1 MLNYA
6 LQSIVISAVLNL
18 ILTLLIILISK
29 KINLIS
35 RKKTLSFDG
44 RCLPVFGGIA
54 IFISFYVTLVYFL
67 LTGVVHI
74 YEIRF
79 LITSIPIIVF
89 FGLIDDVV
97 ELPIFIKFFG
107 QLVAASVLIFFDVR
121 TKVIFISYYLNVLL
135 SILWFVGITNALN
148 FLDIMDGL
156 SSGVAFISALSL
168 LALGLLSHNM
178 LTVLVLSSLIGILI
192 SFLIFNFPPAKIF
205 MGDSG
210 SMFLG
215 FTLAVCA
222 ILTDYATEKNPI
234 TLLAP
239 LLALGFPIFDI
250 VFVVLSRLKSK
261 RSIFRKSNDH
271 FTLKLVSMGYDSRR
285 AVFLA
290 YLFSLFFS
298 IASLIVCL
306 ASNPVALATILI
318 VLIISSIVGLKII
331 TIRPKNV

>member
-6 LQSIVISAVLNL
+6 LRSIVISAALNL
-18 ILTLLIILISK
+18 ILTFLIILISK
-29 KINLIS
+29 KINLIG

-44 RCLPVFGGIA
+44 RRLPIFGGIA
-54 IFISFYVTLVYFL
+54 IFISFYVTLLYFL
-67 LTGVVHI
+67 FRGAVYIH
-74 YEIRF
+74 EIKF
-79 LITSIPIIVF
+79 LIISTPVIVF

-121 TKVIFISYYLNVLL
+121 TKIIFIPYYLNVLL

-156 SSGVAFISALSL
+156 SSGVALISTLSL
-168 LALGLLSHNM
+168 LALCLLSHNM
-178 LTVLVLSSLIGILI
+178 LTVLVLSSLAGILI
-192 SFLIFNFPPAKIF
+192 SFLIFNFPPARIF

-222 ILTDYATEKNPI
+222 ILTDYATEKNPVA
-234 TLLAP
+234 LLAP

-250 VFVVLSRLKSK
+250 IFVVLSRLKSK

-271 FTLKLVSMGYDSRR
+271 FSLKLVSMGYGSRK
-285 AVFLA
+285 AVFLV

-298 IASLIVCL
+298 IASLIVCF
-306 ASNPVALATILI
+306 ASNLVALSTILI
-318 VLIISSIVGLKII
+318 VLIISATIGLKII
-331 TIRPKNV
+331 AFTPKNV

>member
-6 LQSIVISAVLNL
+6 LQAMVISTAANFVLTF
-18 ILTLLIILISK
+18 IIILVSK
-29 KINLIS
+29 KIDLID
-35 RKKTLSFDG
+35 RKKVLSFDG
-44 RCLPVFGGIA
+44 RRLPVFGGIA
-54 IFISFYVTLVYFL
+54 IFISFYVTLLYFL
-67 LTGVVHI
+67 FTGAIHI
-74 YEIRF
+74 HEIKF
-79 LITSIPIIVF
+79 LLISTMVIVF

-107 QLVAASVLIFFDVR
+107 QLVAASVLIFFDIR
-121 TKVIFISYYLNVLL
+121 TKIIFIPYYLNVLL

-156 SSGVAFISALSL
+156 SPGVALISTLSL
-168 LALGLLSHNM
+168 LVLGFLSHNAF
-178 LTVLVLSSLIGILI
+178 TVLVLSSLVGILI

-215 FTLAVCA
+215 FTLAVSA
-222 ILTDYATEKNPI
+222 ILTDYATEKNPVA
-234 TLLAP
+234 LLAP

-250 VFVVLSRLKSK
+250 IFVILSRLKNK

-271 FTLKLVSMGYDSRR
+271 FTLKLASMGYGSRK
-285 AVFLA
+285 AVFLV
-290 YLFSLFFS
+290 YLFSVFFS
-298 IASLIVCL
+298 MASLIVCF
-306 ASNPVALATILI
+306 ASNQVALTTILI

-331 TIRPKNV
+331 AIRPKNV